1 MLSDD
6 GRRRG
11 ELVYDALRERLL
23 AGRWGAG
30 EPILIEEVKAE
41 FGVSKQPV
49 MDAVRRLSAAGLL
62 EVIPQVGCRVPSY
75 PPNEAADFFRLF
87 AAAES
92 EVTSIAAD
100 RASDMQLERLVTI
113 NRRIGEALPDSA
125 GQRTAVYMTLNREFH
140 GTIQDMCQSPIL
152 GRTSSQMWD
161 MCDLLIM
168 TAGQGNPIAGE
179 IRDRHDEHERI
190 ISALRNRDHAAARS
204 EMHAHIIRNVPMLTR

>member
-1 MLSDD
+1 MIGVD
-6 GRRRG
+6 GRRRS

-23 AGRWGAG
+23 AGRWAAG
-30 EPILIEEVKAE
+30 EPILIEEVKVE

-75 PPNEAADFFRLF
+75 PPNEAEDFFRLF

-92 EVTSIAAD
+92 EVTSIAAA
-100 RASDMQLERLVTI
+100 RASDLQLDRLAAT
-113 NRRIGEALPDSA
+113 NGRIGAALEGSPEH
-125 GQRTAVYMTLNREFH
+125 RTEVYMTLNREFH
-140 GTIQDMCQSPIL
+140 STIQEMCQSPIL

-168 TAGQGNPIAGE
+168 TAGRGNPIAHE
-179 IRDRHDEHERI
+179 VRERYEEHERI
-190 ISALRNRDHAAARS
+190 IDALRDRDGATARN
-204 EMHAHIIRNVPMLTR
+204 EMHAHIIRNVPMLTS

>member
-1 MLSDD
+1 MLIDN

-30 EPILIEEVKAE
+30 EPILIEEVKTE

-49 MDAVRRLSAAGLL
+49 MDAIRRLSAAGLL

-75 PPNEAADFFRLF
+75 PANEAADFFRLF

-92 EVTSIAAD
+92 EVTSIAAN
-100 RASDMQLERLVTI
+100 RASDTQLQRLVSI
-113 NRRIGEALPDSA
+113 NRRIGEALEDLA
-125 GQRTAVYMTLNREFH
+125 GQRTATYMTLNREFH

-168 TAGQGNPIAGE
+168 TAGQGNPIAAE
-179 IRDRHDEHERI
+179 IHERYEEHERI
-190 ISALRNRDHAAARS
+190 IHALRDRDESAARN
-204 EMHAHIIRNVPMLTR
+204 EMHAHIIRNVPMLSR